1 MPLNKQFDVDETLAK
16 AMRTFWER
24 GYEATSVQNLIDSTG
39 INRGSLYG
47 TYGDKRALF
56 LAALGK
62 YDKDVRRKIL
72 GELETDHSPRNAIR
86 ELLVCFS
93 TSLLEKGDTAGCL
106 MTNTALELAAHDP
119 EIRRIVAHAQEQIE
133 DFFHRMILRGQEL
146 GEMSPALDPQ
156 RVAKGLLASL
166 SGLLVLIRSRPDEAL
181 LVSIIEDA
189 MAKLG

>member
-1 MPLNKQFDVDETLAK
+1 MPPNKQFDVDETLAK

-24 GYEATSVQNLIDSTG
+24 GYEATSVQDLIDSTG

-62 YDKDVRRKIL
+62 YDKDIRRKIL
-72 GELETDHSPRNAIR
+72 SELEAEHSPRHAIR

-93 TSLLEKGDTAGCL
+93 TGLLEKGDTAGCL

-119 EIRRIVAHAQEQIE
+119 EIRSIVAHAQEQIE

-146 GEMSPALDPQ
+146 GEMSPALNPP
-156 RVAKGLLASL
+156 RIAKGLLASL

-181 LVSIIEDA
+181 LASIIDDA